1 MGKMQDFDQSLRD
14 AGIPI
19 DGVSGTGANA
29 RIDFAASATPQQ
41 RTTANALRA
50 SFDWVEKPDPTV
62 PGVLAL
68 IAAMTAAR
76 RQTLY
81 AATVAELIVRFGL
94 RVDLS
99 PG

>member
-1 MGKMQDFDQSLRD
+1 MMDFDQALRD

-19 DGVSGTGANA
+19 DGIGGSGANA

-41 RTTANALRA
+41 RAAANALRA
-50 SFDWVEKPDPTV
+50 TFDWVEKPDQTL
-62 PGVLAL
+62 PGVLAI

-81 AATVAELIVRFGL
+81 AAVVAELVVRFGL
-94 RVDLS
+94 RADLS
-99 PG
+99 PGG

>member
-1 MGKMQDFDQSLRD
+1 MGRMMDFDQALRD

-19 DGVSGTGANA
+19 DGVGGTGVGA
-29 RIDFAASATPQQ
+29 RIDFGADATPQQ
-41 RTTANALRA
+41 RAAAVALRA
-50 SFDWVEKPDPTV
+50 SFDWVEKPDATV
-62 PGVLAL
+62 AGVLAA
-68 IAAMTAAR
+68 IAAMTPAR

-81 AATVAELIVRFGL
+81 AATVAELVVRFGL